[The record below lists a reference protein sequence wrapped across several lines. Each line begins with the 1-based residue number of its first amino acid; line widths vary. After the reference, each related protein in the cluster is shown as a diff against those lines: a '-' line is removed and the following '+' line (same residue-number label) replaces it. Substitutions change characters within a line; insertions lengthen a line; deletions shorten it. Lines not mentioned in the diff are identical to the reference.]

1 MQEMKA
7 MIRPFQPFTARLNR
21 SAEHDSR
28 GDHYVIPLG
37 NFRFL
42 PAPETQIVSL
52 TESEVEN
59 V

>member
-7 MIRPFQPFTARLNR
+7 VIRQPERLKGFLKDSSR
-21 SAEHDSR
+21 SSR